1 MIMKQRQIDDIN
13 DKYQKLLHELE
24 NKEKEMK

>member
-13 DKYQKLLHELE
+13 DKYLKLQHELD